1 MDFVVHC
8 IFRSMD
14 FTIFSSASCIQ
25 NSGVVHCALL
35 INTLIK
41 CDVSLEECRGAGATG
56 AAAPLPFV
64 DGGSGG
70 NFALCS

>member
-1 MDFVVHC
+1 MTFLIWVH
-8 IFRSMD
+8 
-14 FTIFSSASCIQ
+14 
-25 NSGVVHCALL
+25 GVDTTTEEQVNNLL
-35 INTLIK
+35 SWVGL
-41 CDVSLEECRGAGATG
+41 LRGAGATGAAG